1 MLSFLKRPLLACS
14 SHTLRVHSS
23 GMAIPFELALTNPN
37 VSTKG
42 RFAMTKLTA
51 TIGPASEKL
60 PIIHSVVGAGVSIMR
75 INFSHATYEEANL
88 RVTNLNLFRGGFNEN
103 AATDALD
110 KRTNMRSIMLDTQG
124 PEIRTG
130 SFDGVKELDLLAGSH
145 VLLTTDDSMR
155 NKQTAD
161 KLWISYKSLPK
172 TVQPQNIILL
182 DDGAIQLEVVTV
194 LENSDI
200 QCKVINTGTLG
211 SKKGVNMPGLVV
223 DLPAMSEKDKE
234 DIRWGIVNDIDMI
247 AASFV
252 RKPSDVTE
260 IRNFC
265 AEIIGKQSAPRLMPL
280 IVSKIES
287 TEALQNFEAIL
298 DISDAIMVARGDL
311 AVEIPMETL
320 AGVQKE
326 IVKRC
331 NAKGKPVIV
340 ATQML
345 ESMQKQPRPTRAEIT
360 DVTNAILDGADGI
373 MLSGESAKG
382 KYPVGAIDMMRKITL
397 QTELLLDKEAA
408 VMCIVPQQ
416 AKQGVITTSAHEA
429 VAQSTVALCNALHGT
444 VAGIIVEVPMK
455 NNDLQLSS
463 PLPTLLSQHRPF
475 VPIFTLVPTYKA
487 GRMIQIFKGIQPI
500 LAEGKSAAT
509 IVAELR
515 QAGKLPAD
523 KMLVLVK
530 QEIAHGTATI
540 SLL

>member
-1 MLSFLKRPLLACS
+1 MLSSFKRPLLACGS
-14 SHTLRVHSS
+14 RGIRAPLS
-23 GMAIPFELALTNPN
+23 GLAIPFELALANPTM
-37 VSTKG
+37 SSKG
-42 RFAMTKLTA
+42 RFPMTKLTA
-51 TIGPASEKL
+51 TIGPASENL
-60 PIIHSVVGAGVSIMR
+60 PILHTVVSAGVSIMR

-103 AATDALD
+103 SATDALG

-145 VLLTTDDSMR
+145 VVLTTDDNMR
-155 NKQTAD
+155 KKQTAE

-172 TVQPQNIILL
+172 TVQPTNIILL
-182 DDGAIQLEVVTV
+182 DDGAIQLEVESVV
-194 LENSDI
+194 GNNEI

-211 SKKGVNMPGLVV
+211 NKKGVNMPGLVV

-265 AEIIGKQSAPRLMPL
+265 AEVIAKQSAPRLMPL

-320 AGVQKE
+320 GGVQKE

-331 NAKGKPVIV
+331 NVKGKPVIV

-397 QTELLLDKEAA
+397 QTELLQDKEAA
-408 VMCIVPQQ
+408 SACVVPPQ
-416 AKQGVITTSAHEA
+416 AKQGIITTSAHEA
-429 VAQSTVALCNALHGT
+429 VAQSAVALCNALHGS
-444 VAGIIVEVPMK
+444 VAGIIVEVPT
-455 NNDLQLSS
+455 NSNDLQLNS

-500 LAEGKSAAT
+500 LADGKSGAA

-523 KMLVLVK
+523 KKVVLVK
-530 QEIAHGTATI
+530 QETTNGTATI